1 MRILVLGHRGMLG
14 CDIVDRLSLDHDV
27 VGKDI
32 DEFDITVPEEC
43 IRVVAEIQPEV
54 VVNAAAYTDV
64 DGCETKRET
73 CFSVNA
79 DGVKFVAL
87 ACRDKHIKIVHFST
101 DYVFNGTKETP
112 YKENDE
118 CDPINVYG
126 KSKLEGERCLQN
138 LSNNFIIIRTAWLY
152 GKNGKNFVNTIV
164 GKAKEEATLR
174 VVHDQM
180 GSPTYTVD
188 LATAVHVLINGDHR
202 GLFHVTNRGR
212 CTWYEFALKI
222 LEYAN
227 ITDVRVDPITTD
239 EFPRAASRPRYS
251 VLSSKKF
258 SEQVNRTMRFWQFAL
273 KDYINRIT

>member
-188 LATAVHVLINGDHR
+188 LATAVHVLINGYHR

>member
-152 GKNGKNFVNTIV
+152 GKNGKNFVNTII